1 MYSSAETTT
10 AALVQHVIHMM
21 SVDGLLIQPAALSG
35 ALTMICCYRTVMCV
49 YAM

>member
-1 MYSSAETTT
+1 MYNSAETST

-21 SVDGLLIQPAALSG
+21 SMGEFLIRPAALSG
-35 ALTMICCYRTVMCV
+35 ALTMICYYRTVVCV